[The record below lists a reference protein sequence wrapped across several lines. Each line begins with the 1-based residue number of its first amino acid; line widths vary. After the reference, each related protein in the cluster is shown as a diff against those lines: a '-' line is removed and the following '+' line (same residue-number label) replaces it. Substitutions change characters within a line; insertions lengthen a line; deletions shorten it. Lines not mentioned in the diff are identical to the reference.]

1 MTYRYRYGQSQD
13 RREYGGSYVCR
24 CGASTPE
31 YCEDR
36 GGCDEFWAAIR
47 EERQNRASG
56 KPRAYAAS
64 QKQLGFMRSLVA
76 RKVLTDEAI
85 IKLVADI
92 ETASANVSVING
104 RAVSKVID
112 HAKTCADKPRE
123 TAPRSAAVASGEE
136 ATPKQKGFI
145 KSLVEKRDVP
155 ADVLSQ
161 VEEALLSKAK
171 ASQLIGLLTTLP
183 MKQNA

>member
-13 RREYGGSYVCR
+13 RREYGGPYVCR
-24 CGASTPE
+24 CGASTPQ

-36 GGCDEFWAAIR
+36 GGCDEFWAAVR
-47 EERQNRASG
+47 EEQRERSSG
-56 KPRAYAAS
+56 KPRSYAAS
-64 QKQLGFMRSLVA
+64 QKQINFMRSLVA

-85 IKLVADI
+85 IKLAADI
-92 ETASANVSVING
+92 ETAIANCSVING

-112 HAKTCADKPRE
+112 HAKTCEDKPRE
-123 TAPRSAAVASGEE
+123 VTPREATVASGEE

-145 KSLVEKRDVP
+145 KSLVAKRDVP